1 MLRTGFVSAFAL
13 LAAGCA
19 QSGSDGRD
27 EGPLE
32 LSFGH
37 VGAPGSLFA
46 LSAEEFARRVNER
59 LDGVAEVVVYGS
71 SQLGGDDILLQK
83 LRLGTVDLAL
93 PSSIMSSRKPE
104 FGLFELPYL
113 VRD

>member
-1 MLRTGFVSAFAL
+1 M
-13 LAAGCA
+13 AAGCA

-27 EGPLE
+27 EGLLE
-32 LSFGH
+32 LAFGH

-83 LRLGTVDLAL
+83 LRLGTVDMAL
-93 PSSIMSSRKPE
+93 PSSIMSSRIPE
-104 FGLFELPYL
+104 FGLF
-113 VRD
+113 